1 MEQTPPFPLTPACF
15 VDFVVPCKA
24 LTKPKAPL
32 TKSYLLPHEV
42 QLLDQRGFADVSM
55 GWCAEG
61 IRLQVHVHQP
71 WEKAVYPELQQ
82 GDSVELFIDT
92 RDRKQG
98 GLTRFCHHFFFS
110 AKPLEGLLAAEISTF
125 RDLDAHD
132 LCAPHLLEVEPTF
145 TAKDYQLNI
154 WIPAICLHGYDPISV
169 DRLGFTYRINRVRG
183 DAQTFA
189 LSEREAPIDHHP
201 ARWASLKL
209 VP

>member
-98 GLTRFCHHFFFS
+98 GLHGFAITFS
-110 AKPLEGLLAAEISTF
+110 FRQNLL
-125 RDLDAHD
+125 RGCLQPK
-132 LCAPHLLEVEPTF
+132 LAPF
-145 TAKDYQLNI
+145 
-154 WIPAICLHGYDPISV
+154 AI
-169 DRLGFTYRINRVRG
+169 
-183 DAQTFA
+183 
-189 LSEREAPIDHHP
+189 
-201 ARWASLKL
+201 
-209 VP
+209 